1 MASDA
6 FPGAPTKK
14 HAAGTPQQGIDVTC
28 LGELMIDLV
37 PEPSP
42 DGDLRFVAKP
52 GGAPGNVAVGVARL
66 GLRSA
71 MLSRVGRE
79 AFGKRLLDTLD
90 AHGVDRSGVVEAE
103 NRSTGVA
110 VVTLDDTGD
119 RDFFFYRD
127 TCADVD
133 YQPTEVSEQ
142 VLARS
147 RVLSVGSL
155 FLAREG
161 SAAAQRHAIRRARD
175 LGVLLAADPNF
186 RRPLWRDAGAMRA
199 AGEEVVAA
207 ADIAKVSEDE
217 LALIAG
223 TPELLDGARAVWRP
237 DMRLL
242 AVTQGSHGAVLFT
255 RDECV
260 AVPGFAV
267 QPVDTV
273 GCGDAFLA
281 ALLCGVLANG
291 TGRREDV
298 ERTGLRAC
306 AAGALAATRAGGMAS
321 LPTAAEVDSFLV
333 LHGGA

>member
-6 FPGAPTKK
+6 YPGTRTNG
-14 HAAGTPQQGIDVTC
+14 HAAGTPERDIDVAC

-66 GLRSA
+66 GRRSA
-71 MLSRVGRE
+71 MLSRVGLE
-79 AFGKRLLDTLD
+79 AFGRRLLNTLD
-90 AHGVDRSGVVEAE
+90 ENGVDRSGVVEAP
-103 NRSTGVA
+103 NRSTGLA
-110 VVTLDDTGD
+110 VVTLDSGGD

-133 YQPTEVSEQ
+133 YSPAEVDEG

-147 RVLSVGSL
+147 RVLAVGSL

-161 SAAAQRHAIRRARD
+161 SAEAQRHAIRRARET
-175 LGVLLAADPNF
+175 GVLVAADPNF
-186 RRPLWRDAGAMRA
+186 RRPLWTDGDAMRE
-199 AGEEVVAA
+199 AGREVVAA
-207 ADIAKVSEDE
+207 ADIAKLSEDE

-223 TPELLDGARAVWRP
+223 TTDLLEGARAVWHP

-242 AVTQGSHGAVLFT
+242 AVTQGPHGAVLFT
-255 RDECV
+255 RDACV
-260 AVPGFAV
+260 AIPGFSV
-267 QPVDTV
+267 DPVDTV

-281 ALLCGVLANG
+281 ALLCGVLSAG
-291 TGRREDV
+291 TGGRGEL

-321 LPTAAEVDSFLV
+321 LPTAAEVDAFLAT
-333 LHGGA
+333 HGGG